1 MEHIDAVSEEPG
13 QRIAVTAVKDFRVQV
28 SFQQKEAGIWKTR
41 RECTGWAG
49 RNGYGKREE
58 GDGRTPVGRLSFLY
72 AFGTCPSPGTQLPYR
87 RMDASHYLVDDAAS
101 GYYNRIVSRRD
112 VPVDWRS
119 AEHMADMGRAYCYGL
134 ATDYNK
140 ERVPGRGS
148 GIFLHCEEGRPTAGC
163 VSVPRE
169 MMVWLLQNMG
179 TDCYMVIDFPGGKC
193 YT

>member
-1 MEHIDAVSEEPG
+1 MDYSDIVYREPG
-13 QRIAVTAVKDFRVQV
+13 QRIVAAAMEESRVRV
-28 SFQQKEAGIWKTR
+28 SFQQKEAGFWQTR

-58 GDGRTPVGRLSFLY
+58 GDGRTPAGRLSFLY
-72 AFGTCPSPGTQLPYR
+72 AFGICPSPGTRFPYR
-87 RMDASHYLVDDAAS
+87 RLDASHYLVDDGES
-101 GYYNRIVSRRD
+101 RYYNRIVSRRD
-112 VPVDWRS
+112 VPADWRS
-119 AEHMADMGRAYCYGL
+119 AEHMTEMGKAYCYGL

-140 ERVPGRGS
+140 ARLPGRGS

-169 MMVWLLQNMG
+169 MMVWLLQNME